1 MSDPVQQQL
10 IFASEIT
17 LKIGLFATTQLA
29 ICDCES
35 GSLVCGIESAQDR
48 LINAEAYD
56 WSNTAK
62 PPLKILVEMRQFW
75 IAQCTV
81 NDVSEH

>member
-17 LKIGLFATTQLA
+17 LKIGLFATTQFA
-29 ICDCES
+29 VCDRES
-35 GSLVCGIESAQDR
+35 GSLVCGIESAHDR
-48 LINAEAYD
+48 LTNVKTYD